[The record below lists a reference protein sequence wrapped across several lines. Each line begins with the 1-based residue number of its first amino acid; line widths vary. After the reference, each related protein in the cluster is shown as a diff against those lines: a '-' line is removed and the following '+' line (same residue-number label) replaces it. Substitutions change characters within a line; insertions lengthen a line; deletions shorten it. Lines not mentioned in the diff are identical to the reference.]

1 MDMLHRLNEAISYTE
16 ANLDGEIEMEKL
28 ARITCIASAS
38 FLRFFSYMIGMS
50 PKDYIRRR
58 RLSRA
63 AYELRKA
70 NARVID
76 LALWQCR
83 CLYKGLYKAARDYPA
98 ASTRPCHAV
107 MCLTAG
113 FLPYFL
119 KRSC

>member
-1 MDMLHRLNEAISYTE
+1 MDMLHRRNEAISYTE

-70 NARVID
+70 NVRVID
-76 LALWQCR
+76 LAVTYGYGSADAFTRVFTKQHGITPR
-83 CLYKGLYKAARDYPA
+83 QARDLAMPL
-98 ASTRPCHAV
+98 CV
-107 MCLTAG
+107 
-113 FLPYFL
+113 
-119 KRSC
+119 